1 MNEAQVKKT
10 VDDSL
15 KQSIFWETI
24 GLIVRKNIVNMQ
36 QEAVLLLRAEGSVD
50 HERQRKKGGLFI
62 C

>member
-1 MNEAQVKKT
+1 MDEAQVKKT

-15 KQSIFWETI
+15 KQSILWETI

-36 QEAVLLLRAEGSVD
+36 QEAVLLLRAEGAVD